1 MELTSS
7 YPNLICS
14 GRTKEL
20 AELFND
26 KYISIP
32 AGSEDDTNPMKKNHY
47 QENIFKFEDQRY
59 EVDMII
65 SILNF
70 AIDGLNELNAKVI
83 TTNMANVNLNVDL
96 GSSIIR
102 FISRFYKDYGQQ
114 VLQGIENHPKD
125 TIPIVINRFKKRL
138 DDAISQKTELEKN
151 IKISFDRFYFK
162 SFDYRSFKFKNI
174 EKKNNN
180 AKAFMKEIITR
191 KKDKLSSTNL
201 NVLKGGIENFEYYTS
216 MSLKNTKETIN
227 SQELDEF
234 LKDKE

>member
-1 MELTSS
+1 
-7 YPNLICS
+7 
-14 GRTKEL
+14 
-20 AELFND
+20 
-26 KYISIP
+26 
-32 AGSEDDTNPMKKNHY
+32 MKKNHY

-65 SILNF
+65 SILKF
-70 AIDGLNELNAKVI
+70 AIEGLNDLNDKVI
-83 TTNMANVNLNVDL
+83 SLNLAAVNLKEDL

-102 FISRFYKDYGQQ
+102 FISRFYKDYGVQ
-114 VLQGIENHPKD
+114 VLQGIENHPRD

-180 AKAFMKEIITR
+180 AKAFMKEITQR
-191 KKDKLSSTNL
+191 KKDKQNSTNI
-201 NVLKGGIENFEYYTS
+201 NILKGGVENFDFYTS
-216 MSLKNTKETIN
+216 MNLKNIKEQIDCK
-227 SQELDEF
+227 LDNF
-234 LKDKE
+234 LKDKEYILLIQF

>member
-1 MELTSS
+1 
-7 YPNLICS
+7 
-14 GRTKEL
+14 
-20 AELFND
+20 LFND
-26 KYISIP
+26 RYISIP

-65 SILNF
+65 SILKF
-70 AIDGLNELNAKVI
+70 AIEGLNELNDKI
-83 TTNMANVNLNVDL
+83 ISLNLATVSLSEDL

-102 FISRFYKDYGQQ
+102 FISRFYKDYGIQ
-114 VLQGIENHPKD
+114 VLQGIENHPRD

-138 DDAISQKTELEKN
+138 DDAISQKTDLEKS

-174 EKKNNN
+174 EKKSNN
-180 AKAFMKEIITR
+180 AKAFIKEITQR
-191 KKDKLSSTNL
+191 KKDKQNSTNL
-201 NVLKGGIENFEYYTS
+201 NILKGGVENYDYYTS
-216 MSLKNTKETIN
+216 MNIKNIKEQITC
-227 SQELDEF
+227 ELDYF